1 MLFSYEEFWLGLLLL
16 KKAEFLIVIWVSPV
30 TLFANIVGALVKEI
44 ITLTIDKVL
53 YVVYNEGGSI
63 SNVSKF

>member
-1 MLFSYEEFWLGLLLL
+1 LGLLLL

-53 YVVYNEGGSI
+53 YVVCNEGGSI

>member
-1 MLFSYEEFWLGLLLL
+1 LGLLLL

-53 YVVYNEGGSI
+53 YVVCNEGGSI
-63 SNVSKF
+63 PNVSKF

>member
-1 MLFSYEEFWLGLLLL
+1 LGLLLL
-16 KKAEFLIVIWVSPV
+16 KKAEFLIVIWISPV

-53 YVVYNEGGSI
+53 YVVCNEGGSI
-63 SNVSKF
+63 PNVSKF